1 MESQILKIPEAR
13 VLQELRQRDQG
24 WTGGALG
31 GERGSA
37 QGDAVNCDHFKIYTN
52 IQLL

>member
-1 MESQILKIPEAR
+1 MGCHWNLAHLDTCEH
-13 VLQELRQRDQG
+13 RQRDQG

-37 QGDAVNCDHFKIYTN
+37 EGDAVNCDHFKIYTN
-52 IQLL
+52 IQSL